1 VRGNPKL
8 SSSPD
13 LIWRSS
19 LVAVE
24 KDARIKSGHD
34 ESGDADLGATAE
46 KDARIKSGHD
56 ESGDAD
62 LGPLCDPNAKLSSSP
77 DLIRRSSLVAAEKDA
92 RIKSG
97 HNERWG
103 CGFVGC
109 GGKGCPDQVRA

>member
-1 VRGNPKL
+1 MMRVGDA
-8 SSSPD
+8 D
-13 LIWRSS
+13 LG
-19 LVAVE
+19 ATAE

-56 ESGDAD
+56 E
-62 LGPLCDPNAKLSSSP
+62 
-77 DLIRRSSLVAAEKDA
+77 
-92 RIKSG
+92 
-97 HNERWG
+97 RWG